1 MYLPSIVVVA
11 LGEPGTP
18 VVSCAITGR
27 ATSRAMVLA
36 VSDSKI
42 DRLCFLGGPQDFERV
57 EFASAVS
64 SVVGLCVLG
73 LTDMTGSRCFEITKR
88 RFPRAGRSA
97 ATIEPQSTHNRQ
109 ADPWFNSGCDA
120 SNTLA
125 TTSAC

>member
-42 DRLCFLGGPQDFERV
+42 DRLCFLGGPQDFEMV
-57 EFASAVS
+57 EFAF
-64 SVVGLCVLG
+64 
-73 LTDMTGSRCFEITKR
+73 SRELR
-88 RFPRAGRSA
+88 RRTVRARL
-97 ATIEPQSTHNRQ
+97 
-109 ADPWFNSGCDA
+109 D
-120 SNTLA
+120 
-125 TTSAC
+125 